1 MIESKNKELLNLLLS
16 NQDLT
21 TEGAYH
27 FLNEV
32 MKGNVTEVILA
43 AFLTALK
50 MKGETEEELT
60 GFVSAMRE
68 NAEKPNKKFDFD
80 FIDTCGTGGDG
91 KGTFN
96 ISTLSAFTLA
106 SLGVRVAKHGNR
118 SVSSLSGSS
127 DILQAIGYDMD
138 RPKEELTKEFIEKG
152 FVFLFAQS
160 WHPSMKYAG
169 PVRRELGFRTFFN
182 LIGPLSNPFHPSH
195 QVVGVYDKSLL
206 TVVSRVLSK
215 LGSKK
220 TIVCHSQD
228 GLDEFSI
235 FSLTD
240 YAYFDGKNTENL
252 VFDPKSIPSLF
263 PLSKDEVFSNS
274 KDDSLRHFKEVLSG
288 KATSGTDMVALN
300 AGAALFTIGKVD
312 SILAGFEMAKEA
324 LRSKKVLEFVRE
336 TLNLSQV
343 VSSLDK

>member
-16 NQDLT
+16 KQDLPR
-21 TEGAYH
+21 EGAHH

-32 MKGNVTEVILA
+32 MKGNVSEVILSS
-43 AFLTALK
+43 FLTALK

-60 GFVSAMRE
+60 GFVTAMRE
-68 NAEKPNKKFDFD
+68 NAEKPSTKFDFD
-80 FIDTCGTGGDG
+80 FVDTCGTGGDG

-96 ISTLSAFTLA
+96 VSTLSAFTLA
-106 SLGVRVAKHGNR
+106 SLGVKVAKHGNR

-127 DILQAIGYDMD
+127 DILQEVGYDMD
-138 RPKEELTKEFIEKG
+138 RPKEILTAEFIEKG

-182 LIGPLSNPFHPSH
+182 LIGPLSNPFHPTH
-195 QVVGVYDKSLL
+195 QVVGVYDRSLL
-206 TVVSRVLSK
+206 QVVTSVLSK

-235 FSLTD
+235 FAPTD
-240 YAYFDGKNTENL
+240 YAFFNGKSIENHI
-252 VFDPKSIPSLF
+252 FDPKSIPNLF
-263 PLSKDEVFSNS
+263 PLAKDQVFSNS
-274 KDDSLRHFKEVLSG
+274 REDSLRHFKEVLTG
-288 KATSGTDMVALN
+288 VATSGTDMVALN
-300 AGAALFTIGKVD
+300 AGAALFLIGKAD
-312 SILAGFEMAKEA
+312 SILSGFHLAKEA
-324 LRSKKVLEFVRE
+324 LISKKVLEFVRE

>member
-1 MIESKNKELLNLLLS
+1 MIESKNKELLNQLLIRKNIS
-16 NQDLT
+16 SEDSH
-21 TEGAYH
+21 H

-32 MKGNVTEVILA
+32 MKGNVSEVTLA

-68 NAEKPNKKFDFD
+68 NAEKPKMKFDFD
-80 FIDTCGTGGDG
+80 FMDTCGTGGDG

-96 ISTLSAFTLA
+96 VSTLSAFTLA
-106 SLGVRVAKHGNR
+106 ALGVKVAKHGNR

-127 DILQAIGYDMD
+127 DILQTIGYDMD
-138 RPKEELTKEFIEKG
+138 RPKEVLAEEFLSKG

-182 LIGPLSNPFHPSH
+182 LIGPLSNPFSPTH
-195 QVVGVYDKSLL
+195 QVVGVYDPSLL
-206 TVVSRVLSK
+206 PIVTNVLAR
-215 LGSKK
+215 LGTKK
-220 TIVCHSQD
+220 TIACHSED

-235 FSLTD
+235 FAPTT
-240 YAYFDGKNTENL
+240 YAYNDGKTTQNL
-252 VFDPKSIPSLF
+252 VLEPKTLSGLA
-263 PLSKDEVFSNS
+263 PLKSDEVFSHS
-274 KDDSLRHFKEVLSG
+274 KEDSLRHFQEVLSG
-288 KATSGTDMVALN
+288 KETSGTDMVALN
-300 AGAALFTIGKVD
+300 AGAGLYLFGKAD
-312 SILAGFEMAKEA
+312 SIAAGFGLAKQA
-324 LRSKKVLEFVRE
+324 LISKKVLEFVRE
-336 TLNLSQV
+336 TLNLSQA